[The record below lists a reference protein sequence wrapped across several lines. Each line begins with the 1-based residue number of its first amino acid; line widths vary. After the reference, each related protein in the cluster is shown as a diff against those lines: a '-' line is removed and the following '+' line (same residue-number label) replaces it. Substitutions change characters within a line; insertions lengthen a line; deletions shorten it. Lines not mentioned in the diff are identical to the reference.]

1 MADRCVQCNP
11 VISRFARLLLRIS
24 LQLTPE
30 DLSNIKLILVVDGY
44 LKQTK
49 MESLQ
54 NAADLLRA
62 LWSRGLIQE
71 ENLSLISEI
80 LSQIQRRDCVRL
92 IQEFIDSRPF
102 QNVTALTLP
111 KETTTDQTPKGGP
124 EVELECDSDSNKVK
138 LTKFLKKKLSY
149 KEAAKKRQSYSS
161 ESGSLAKRES
171 FAKST
176 LSSNSS
182 DDEKMWEENL
192 EISFEDILL

>member
-1 MADRCVQCNP
+1 MADECVQCNP

-30 DLSNIKLILVVDGY
+30 DLSNMKLILVVDGH

-62 LWSRGLIQE
+62 LWSRGLIEE
-71 ENLSLISEI
+71 ENLTLISEI

-92 IQEFIDSRPF
+92 VQEFIDPRPL
-102 QNVTALTLP
+102 QNVAALTLRE
-111 KETTTDQTPKGGP
+111 ETSTDPMPKGGP
-124 EVELECDSDSNKVK
+124 QVELECDSDSNKVK

-149 KEAAKKRQSYSS
+149 EVAAKKRQPYSS
-161 ESGSLAKRES
+161 ESGSLGKMES

-176 LSSNSS
+176 MSSNSS
-182 DDEKMWEENL
+182 DDDKIRE
-192 EISFEDILL
+192 EISSEDVLL

>member
-1 MADRCVQCNP
+1 MADRCDQCNP

-44 LKQTK
+44 LTQTK

-71 ENLSLISEI
+71 ENLTLISEI
-80 LSQIQRRDCVRL
+80 LSHIHRQDCVRF
-92 IQEFIDSRPF
+92 IQEFIDSRPL
-102 QNVTALTLP
+102 QYVTARTLQE
-111 KETTTDQTPKGGP
+111 ETATDQTPKGGP

-138 LTKFLKKKLSY
+138 LTKFLKKKLSNE
-149 KEAAKKRQSYSS
+149 EAAKKRQSYSS
-161 ESGSLAKRES
+161 ESGSLGKMES

-176 LSSNSS
+176 MSSNSS
-182 DDEKMWEENL
+182 DDDKIRE
-192 EISFEDILL
+192 EISSEDVLL